1 MKNQPTSTT
10 RLLQCIHTS
19 TGGVSIVVD
28 DIEIGDVTVD
38 VCNKG
43 SNEAWVTDVTT
54 CDCSC
59 TLSTGV
65 RGVAVVVIS
74 IVDATLVEVVAAT
87 ATAVSKRD
95 PRPRPRRPFRC
106 NTGGHPRTVTA
117 ISSLIATPA
126 PTNRVPRR
134 MDITESKLPTATAAF
149 TRDLRELRRPSTPD
163 AGHVAPPAPREP
175 VFSNAVP
182 LTLASITMEPRCIT
196 QGMACGDLVS
206 VESLAST
213 ENWRRGSLP
222 FPRGLRPKS
231 MIHKYRIV
239 IDTHVSSAWT
249 HPRYGKRPPARTIET
264 RLQTQNGRTLDIKTP
279 MRRLH
284 FRLVHYS

>member
-117 ISSLIATPA
+117 ISSLIAAPA

-134 MDITESKLPTATAAF
+134 WILLNPSF
-149 TRDLRELRRPSTPD
+149 QRRRRPS
-163 AGHVAPPAPREP
+163 PAI
-175 VFSNAVP
+175 SGNSGG
-182 LTLASITMEPRCIT
+182 LQHQT
-196 QGMACGDLVS
+196 QGTLHRRHP
-206 VESLAST
+206 
-213 ENWRRGSLP
+213 ENL
-222 FPRGLRPKS
+222 
-231 MIHKYRIV
+231 
-239 IDTHVSSAWT
+239 SS
-249 HPRYGKRPPARTIET
+249 
-264 RLQTQNGRTLDIKTP
+264 P
-279 MRRLH
+279 MRCL
-284 FRLVHYS
+284 